1 MTKFT
6 RVEDYIASFPPD
18 VGRDLEALRAA
29 ILAGAPG
36 AEEVISYGVPAFKL
50 GGWLYY
56 ISAHT
61 RHYTL
66 SSPPRNTVWD
76 AFAGEI
82 GGYKRSK
89 SALQF
94 PKAQPLPLELITRM
108 SAAKSAENAR
118 ARTG

>member
-6 RVEDYIASFPPD
+6 TAKDYIASFPPD
-18 VGRDLEALRAA
+18 VARDLEALRAA

-36 AEEVISYGVPAFKL
+36 AEEVLSYGVPAYKL
-50 GGWLYY
+50 SGWLYY

-66 SSPPRNTVWD
+66 SSPPPNTVWD
-76 AFAGEI
+76 AFADEI
-82 GGYKRSK
+82 AGYRRSK

-94 PKAQPLPLELITRM
+94 PRAQPLPLDLITRM
-108 SAAKSAENAR
+108 TAAKAAGNA
-118 ARTG
+118 AAWTG